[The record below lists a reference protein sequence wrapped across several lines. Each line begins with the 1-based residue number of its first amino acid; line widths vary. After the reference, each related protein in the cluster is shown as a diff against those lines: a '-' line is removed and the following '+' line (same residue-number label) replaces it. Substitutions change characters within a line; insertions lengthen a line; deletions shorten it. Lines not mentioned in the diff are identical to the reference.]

1 MESQLINVRAKKEQ
15 SSKEGEGK
23 QQKKT
28 TLRREIINEIFG
40 ILVKPVADNAHTK
53 SEERMSFDT

>member
-15 SSKEGEGK
+15 FGEEGEGK
-23 QQKKT
+23 QQKT
-28 TLRREIINEIFG
+28 TLRWEIINEIFG
-40 ILVKPVADNAHTK
+40 ILVKPVADIAHTK

>member
-15 SSKEGEGK
+15 SSEEGEGK
-23 QQKKT
+23 QQKI

-40 ILVKPVADNAHTK
+40 ILVKPVADNAHNK

>member
-1 MESQLINVRAKKEQ
+1 MSGPKRSNPAKKA
-15 SSKEGEGK
+15 KANN
-23 QQKKT
+23 KKT